1 MQTNDFMEWFVNIGI
16 IFLLV
21 SILPIL
27 YMMFVFC
34 SFIISKF
41 FKTETE
47 TQIIYQPTTEIEIE
61 ILPKYEIYE
70 VPPPAYVQN
79 K

>member
-27 YMMFVFC
+27 YMICVFC
-34 SFIISKF
+34 NFIISKF
-41 FKTETE
+41 FKTET
-47 TQIIYQPTTEIEIE
+47 QIVYQPATEIEIE

-70 VPPPAYVQN
+70 VPPPAYIPN